1 MPKRR
6 QHGVRVFHPRCGAS
20 QLGPHEKTR
29 LASRPP
35 APDEDR
41 LPEVREHMA
50 APIQRSWEAREFN
63 EQIKLGVL
71 ELTHFLNTF
80 GAPAAFIPIPESAL
94 RAN

>member
-1 MPKRR
+1 
-6 QHGVRVFHPRCGAS
+6 
-20 QLGPHEKTR
+20 
-29 LASRPP
+29 
-35 APDEDR
+35 
-41 LPEVREHMA
+41 MA